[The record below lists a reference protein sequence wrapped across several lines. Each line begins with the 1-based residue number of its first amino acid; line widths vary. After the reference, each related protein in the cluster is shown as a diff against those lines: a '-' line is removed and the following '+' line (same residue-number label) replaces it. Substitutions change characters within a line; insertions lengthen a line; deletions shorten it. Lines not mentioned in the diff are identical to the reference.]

1 MITSVN
7 FNIDGMPN
15 KLYLKGMVPADFW
28 ESLRKRFDTKDAE
41 VKQIDFYANKFALW
55 IDLRTH
61 PDNDIHGGGFLLNN
75 TRDGVQ
81 IEIRRQTGGG
91 SRNIACHM
99 FLVSDAVMEIMN
111 SNLHSIK
118 YWDMDELADKIPF
131 NCIINY
137 SSDKRWKDK
146 MSHR

>member
-1 MITSVN
+1 MTGILCLFTEESAAGTRDSEKFVNPMITSVN

-118 YWDMDELADKIPF
+118 Y
-131 NCIINY
+131 
-137 SSDKRWKDK
+137 
-146 MSHR
+146 

>member
-55 IDLRTH
+55 ID
-61 PDNDIHGGGFLLNN
+61 
-75 TRDGVQ
+75 
-81 IEIRRQTGGG
+81 
-91 SRNIACHM
+91 
-99 FLVSDAVMEIMN
+99 
-111 SNLHSIK
+111 
-118 YWDMDELADKIPF
+118 
-131 NCIINY
+131 
-137 SSDKRWKDK
+137 
-146 MSHR
+146 